1 MKEAKVF
8 LTKEAVQKA
17 LARLAREIDEEFQ
30 NKAPPLVL
38 VAPLKGAVFF
48 AADLIRHISVPTAA
62 DFISIAGSSGD
73 GPGPERPG
81 GAEGGGEFHI
91 IKDISAPIRGR
102 HVLIVKDILNT
113 GRKMLFLK
121 KRLLAGEPA
130 SVKIAV
136 LLDKAAR
143 RSVDL
148 RPDFRGF
155 SIDDRY
161 VFGCGMDHEGKYRC
175 LRDIYHFT
183 Q

>member
-1 MKEAKVF
+1 MKEAAVF

-17 LARLAREIDEEFQ
+17 VARLAREIDEEYQ
-30 NKAPPLVL
+30 NKASPLVL
-38 VAPLKGAVFF
+38 VAPLKGALFF
-48 AADLIRHISVPTAA
+48 AADLIRYISLPTVA
-62 DFISIAGSSGD
+62 DFVSIAGKD
-73 GPGPERPG
+73 
-81 GAEGGGEFHI
+81 GEFHFL
-91 IKDISAPIRGR
+91 KDINAPVRGR

-130 SVKIAV
+130 SVKTVV

-143 RSVDL
+143 RSVDIL
-148 RPDFRGF
+148 PDFRGF

-161 VFGCGMDHEGKYRC
+161 IFGYGMDHEGGRRH

>member
-1 MKEAKVF
+1 MKEAAVF
-8 LTKEAVQKA
+8 LTKEAVQKT
-17 LARLAREIDEEFQ
+17 LARMAREIDEEYQ
-30 NKAPPLVL
+30 NKTSPLVL
-38 VAPLKGAVFF
+38 AVPLKGALFF
-48 AADLIRHISVPTAA
+48 SADLIRRVRFPTVA
-62 DFISIAGSSGD
+62 DFVSIAGKD
-73 GPGPERPG
+73 
-81 GAEGGGEFHI
+81 GEFHFL
-91 IKDISAPIRGR
+91 KDVSSPLRGR
-102 HVLIVKDILNT
+102 HVLIVKEILNT

-130 SVKIAV
+130 SVKTAV

-143 RSVDL
+143 RAVDI

-161 VFGCGMDHEGKYRC
+161 IFGYGMDHEGKYRH

>member
-1 MKEAKVF
+1 MKEAAVF

-17 LARLAREIDEEFQ
+17 LVGMARDIDENYQ
-30 NKAPPLVL
+30 NSGGPLVL
-38 VAPLKGAVFF
+38 VVPLKGALFF
-48 AADLIRHISVPTAA
+48 AADLIRLLRVPTVT
-62 DFISIAGSSGD
+62 DFVSIAEKD
-73 GPGPERPG
+73 
-81 GAEGGGEFHI
+81 GEFHFL
-91 IKDISAPIRGR
+91 KDVGAPLRGR
-102 HVLIVKDILNT
+102 PVLIVKEILNT

-130 SVKIAV
+130 SVKTAV

-155 SIDDRY
+155 SIGDRY
-161 VFGCGMDHEGKYRC
+161 IFGYGMDHEGKYRH